1 MTPPKRFLL
10 IDDNPHDQLL
20 AAEAF
25 AELCPDCQ
33 LTVANTGPHALELLR
48 SADDLPEV
56 ILLDVNMPGMNGFEV
71 LEALKGD
78 ARLSL
83 IPVVMLSTSGAQ
95 DDIRAAYTLYASSYI
110 VKARHFSE
118 FLDQIEA
125 FLRYWR
131 HVNLTVRA

>member
-33 LTVANTGPHALELLR
+33 LAVANTGPHALELLR

-71 LEALKGD
+71 ARGLRQDSSSAAIFIVAVTGWGADSDRRRTREAGFDEHLVKPVD
-78 ARLSL
+78 AIRLQRVL
-83 IPVVMLSTSGAQ
+83 AGV
-95 DDIRAAYTLYASSYI
+95 RAA
-110 VKARHFSE
+110 RP
-118 FLDQIEA
+118 
-125 FLRYWR
+125 
-131 HVNLTVRA
+131 